1 MFVMDILWIGSV
13 LFIITIS
20 EAVPIRESTAN
31 ETTLKLVHVIFRH
44 GDRNPGKSQLYPS
57 NAYYDEMHYYPYG
70 YGQLTNNGKIRM
82 YELGKIIRKRYNN
95 FLGSQWNMNV
105 LDIRSTD
112 YNRTKMS
119 AQLMTAGLWPPRR
132 INIWNPVF
140 RWQPIPYNYERAE
153 NDELLSPWLACSTV
167 NTLISALL
175 ESTEL
180 GNYMSERYNETLH
193 ILSENTGLEMSYLQA
208 FRLYLGFSIQDE
220 LNMPLEEW
228 TSSVYP
234 EPLHSFVIDYYH
246 IRTNTT
252 ELKKIISGYLIKQII
267 ENTENQI
274 NGTLTPNGRKMFIYS
289 GHEANIATLLLSLQ
303 ATKVVDVPPYG
314 SFIIIE
320 THKIDAVYGIK
331 LYYQDYKNDD
341 PQELQITGCDKFC
354 PFDDFV
360 TLFTDILPTSTSEC
374 YGV

>member
-70 YGQLTNNGKIRM
+70 YGQLTNNGKIRV
-82 YELGKIIRKRYNN
+82 YELGEIIRKRYNN

-132 INIWNPVF
+132 INIWNP
-140 RWQPIPYNYERAE
+140 
-153 NDELLSPWLACSTV
+153 
-167 NTLISALL
+167 
-175 ESTEL
+175 
-180 GNYMSERYNETLH
+180 
-193 ILSENTGLEMSYLQA
+193 
-208 FRLYLGFSIQDE
+208 DE